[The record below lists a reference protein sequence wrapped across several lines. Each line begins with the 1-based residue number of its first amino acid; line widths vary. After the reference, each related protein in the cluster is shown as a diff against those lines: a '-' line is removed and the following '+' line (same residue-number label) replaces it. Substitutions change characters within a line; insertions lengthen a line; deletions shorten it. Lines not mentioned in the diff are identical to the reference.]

1 MPKRNK
7 RACIVVPSLY
17 LVIHA
22 EDITYDNNKSCSNE
36 WNPTIN
42 FDQHLYLIQSI
53 KMNYWRVIKEFLWSQ
68 VLWGIIQGIMILKI
82 FQNILLRHNIHWF
95 KNNVATSFW

>member
-22 EDITYDNNKSCSNE
+22 EDITYDNNKSCSND

-42 FDQHLYLIQSI
+42 FDLLKSYERILMIS
-53 KMNYWRVIKEFLWSQ
+53 
-68 VLWGIIQGIMILKI
+68 GIMRYHSRYYDIK
-82 FQNILLRHNIHWF
+82 NISEYFI
-95 KNNVATSFW
+95 TS

>member
-7 RACIVVPSLY
+7 RASIVVPSLY

-42 FDQHLYLIQSI
+42 FDQHENIYTWYNQL
-53 KMNYWRVIKEFLWSQ
+53 KW
-68 VLWGIIQGIMILKI
+68 IIEEL
-82 FQNILLRHNIHWF
+82 
-95 KNNVATSFW
+95 